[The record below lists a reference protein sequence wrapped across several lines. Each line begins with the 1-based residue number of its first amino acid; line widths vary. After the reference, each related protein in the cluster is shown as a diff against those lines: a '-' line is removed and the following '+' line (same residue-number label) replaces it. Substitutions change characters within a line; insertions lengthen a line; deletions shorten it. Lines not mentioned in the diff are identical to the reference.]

1 MIAHTAARN
10 TVERNRRSKADP
22 DDAETGTSVITERDR
37 LTNDLHCIFIISLI
51 SIIIPSCLSRKVKD
65 DVI

>member
-10 TVERNRRSKADP
+10 KVERNHRSNVDP
-22 DDAETGTSVITERDR
+22 DDAGTDTSVITERDS
-37 LTNDLHCIFIISLI
+37 LTNDLHNIFIISLI
-51 SIIIPSCLSRKVKD
+51 LIIIPLCLGRKVKD